1 MVPIIKSRLIL
12 VTCEV
17 GMPRTMGVIVAEIK
31 AAERRLIN
39 RVKPLNQRL
48 KAIDMHVYWD
58 GEYKQWFI
66 NRFAANDRGGISF
79 WLDERKYKKLIT
91 MNDEQLL
98 DYCKNWGA
106 S

>member
-1 MVPIIKSRLIL
+1 
-12 VTCEV
+12 
-17 GMPRTMGVIVAEIK
+17 MPKTMGVIIAEIR

-39 RVKPLNQRL
+39 RVKPLNKRL
-48 KAIDMHVYWD
+48 KTIDMHVYWD

-79 WLDERKYKKLIT
+79 WLDERKYKKLMAMT
-91 MNDEQLL
+91 DGGLFE
-98 DYCKNWGA
+98 YCEKWGK